1 MVELQEDMRLNW
13 KSESAVLRVSAS
25 CCRRAPRA
33 FKQSSDRIF
42 FERETTLMAK
52 AQVDQRRWGE

>member
-1 MVELQEDMRLNW
+1 MRLNW